1 MMTHAPAPPC
11 PLPPVALRAR
21 HDGWTPDRQRRFLD
35 ALAALGSITGAAAVV
50 GMSVRSAYKLRGHP
64 AAAAFRAA
72 WDAALVRPVA
82 APEPTLVEQAEARET
97 VSRSRVGRDAGFGG
111 SGNFTIN
118 RPVAARVLVRLLN
131 RAEAKVAKAQN
142 RAISLLS

>member
-1 MMTHAPAPPC
+1 MTQSLTSSPP
-11 PLPPVALRAR
+11 PSAVALRAR
-21 HDGWTPDRQRRFLD
+21 HDGWTPDRQRRFLE

-64 AAAAFRAA
+64 AAASFRAA
-72 WDAALVRPVA
+72 WDAAPVRPVA
-82 APEPTLVEQAEARET
+82 APGPTLVEQAEARET

-111 SGNFTIN
+111 RGNFTIN
-118 RPVAARVLVRLLN
+118 RPIPAWSLVRLLH
-131 RAEAKVAKAQN
+131 RAEAKAAKAKN